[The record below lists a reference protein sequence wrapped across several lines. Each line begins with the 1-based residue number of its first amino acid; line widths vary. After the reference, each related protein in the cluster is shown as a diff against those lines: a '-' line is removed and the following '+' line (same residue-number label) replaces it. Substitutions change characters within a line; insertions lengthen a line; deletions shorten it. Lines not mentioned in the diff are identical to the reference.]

1 MQNVDASASQ
11 MASGQP
17 KGNQSGRMMKKVRT
31 ESILSWLIRWAILLV
46 FAVFFGV
53 PLLWLL
59 FAITKTDNQLLEWHP
74 LAFGSLVHIGEA
86 WTNLLNF
93 NNGQVVRWATNSV
106 IYVVAAVALSLG
118 ITLPTGYALGV
129 MSFAGR
135 RVLLWLT
142 LILMILPSSALV
154 LPLFLEMSAFRLV
167 NTPYAVILPV
177 AFYPFGVYLTFI
189 FYKTSMPPELLDAGR
204 VDGANETQLFWFI
217 GLPLSRAL
225 LGLLAFLSFSS
236 QWNNYF
242 LPFVMLNDDRLYTLP
257 VGVQVLISSTSAL
270 RPTFATNLNIHRAEA
285 ALLGVITVLPVVLVF
300 IFAQRF
306 LTSGALAG
314 ATKG

>member
-1 MQNVDASASQ
+1 MQTGTLGAA
-11 MASGQP
+11 
-17 KGNQSGRMMKKVRT
+17 RRT
-31 ESILSWLIRWAILLV
+31 LKFNHLTPQTVINWLLRWSVLLL
-46 FAVFFGV
+46 FTIFFGV

-59 FAITKTDNQLLEWHP
+59 LAITKTDNQLLDWHP
-74 LAFGSLVHIGEA
+74 MAFGSLEHIGVA
-86 WTNLLNF
+86 WNNLMNF
-93 NNGQVVRWATNSV
+93 NNGQVVRWALNSV
-106 IYVVAAVALSLG
+106 IYASSAVLLSMV

-129 MSFAGR
+129 MRFGGR
-135 RVLLWLT
+135 RALLWLT
-142 LILMILPSSALV
+142 LILMILPGSALV
-154 LPLFLEMSAFRLV
+154 LPLFLEMSFVRLV

-204 VDGANETQLFWFI
+204 VDGCNELQLFWFV

-225 LGLLAFLSFSS
+225 LGLLAFLSFSN

-257 VGVQVLISSTSAL
+257 VGIQALISSTSAL
-270 RPTFATNLNIHRAEA
+270 RPTFATNLNIFRAEA
-285 ALLGVITVLPVVLVF
+285 ALLGVITIVPVALVF